1 MISRDIEKLSAY
13 SQLSLSLIQI
23 CRIDDDGDDSDGDDD
38 GDDGDDDD
46 DDGDD
51 DDGQEADF
59 VGQEARG

>member
-1 MISRDIEKLSAY
+1 MISRDIDKLSAY

-38 GDDGDDDD
+38 GDDGDG
-46 DDGDD
+46 GDD

>member
-1 MISRDIEKLSAY
+1 MISQDIDKLSAY

-38 GDDGDDDD
+38 DDDRDDDD

>member
-1 MISRDIEKLSAY
+1 MISWDSDKLSAY

-38 GDDGDDDD
+38 GDDDN
-46 DDGDD
+46 
-51 DDGQEADF
+51 GQEADF

>member
-1 MISRDIEKLSAY
+1 MISRDIDKLSAY

-38 GDDGDDDD
+38 GDDGNG
-46 DDGDD
+46 GDD

>member
-1 MISRDIEKLSAY
+1 MISRDIDKLSAY

-23 CRIDDDGDDSDGDDD
+23 RRIDDDGDDSDGDDD
-38 GDDGDDDD
+38 GDDGDGGDDD
-46 DDGDD
+46 DDD

>member
-1 MISRDIEKLSAY
+1 MISRDIDKLSAY

-23 CRIDDDGDDSDGDDD
+23 CRIDDDGDD
-38 GDDGDDDD
+38 
-46 DDGDD
+46 

>member
-1 MISRDIEKLSAY
+1 MISQDIDKLSAY

-38 GDDGDDDD
+38 GDDGNG
-46 DDGDD
+46 GDD